1 MWRENASELT
11 GRIKSTNVSADS
23 DARTSGSGDSLSNLS
38 TPVYSCQYPGRNG
51 RPDTCII
58 RQMFRPYQNHI
69 LLQLIPTPK
78 RARTLSLATVIL
90 RSMHTPNRWWFHLYQ
105 QFSTSCWLMI
115 QVVLHKYR
123 TNIYLLRLFQNNS
136 QNTTYLY
143 LIYCFVYGLH
153 FTPQHVVHNTSHLYM
168 LLPLN

>member
-1 MWRENASELT
+1 MHLVATTDNNSVFFVWRENASELT
-11 GRIKSTNVSADS
+11 GRIKSINVSADS

-78 RARTLSLATVIL
+78 RARTVSLATVIL
-90 RSMHTPNRWWFHLYQ
+90 RSMHRLYTKQ
-105 QFSTSCWLMI
+105 MMVTL
-115 QVVLHKYR
+115 VPTV
-123 TNIYLLRLFQNNS
+123 
-136 QNTTYLY
+136 
-143 LIYCFVYGLH
+143 
-153 FTPQHVVHNTSHLYM
+153 
-168 LLPLN
+168 

>member
-1 MWRENASELT
+1 MHLVATTDNNSVFFVWRENASELT

-69 LLQLIPTPK
+69 LLKLIPTRK

-90 RSMHTPNRWWFHLYQ
+90 HTPAADGFTCTNSL
-105 QFSTSCWLMI
+105 
-115 QVVLHKYR
+115 VLAVD
-123 TNIYLLRLFQNNS
+123 L
-136 QNTTYLY
+136 
-143 LIYCFVYGLH
+143 
-153 FTPQHVVHNTSHLYM
+153 
-168 LLPLN
+168 